1 MLSDVII
8 SLIIT
13 SSTNI
18 LYALIKNIAKSKCS
32 ECVLGCITIKRDV
45 ALEDKRDVALEEK
58 ENEFEIL
65 HKQPNEI

>member
-18 LYALIKNIAKSKCS
+18 LYALINHIAKSKCS
-32 ECVLGCITIKRDV
+32 ECVLGCISIKRDV
-45 ALEDKRDVALEEK
+45 ALEER

>member
-1 MLSDVII
+1 MLSDVIL

-32 ECVLGCITIKRDV
+32 ECVLGCISIKRDV
-45 ALEDKRDVALEEK
+45 ALEER

>member
-18 LYALIKNIAKSKCS
+18 LYALIKNISKSKCS
-32 ECVLGCITIKRDV
+32 ECVLGCITI
-45 ALEDKRDVALEEK
+45 KRDVALEEK